1 MTAFGALFDRVRE
14 TSPLVHCI
22 SNLVSANDCANIVL
36 AAGASPIMAD
46 DPEEVEEITAL
57 SRALCLSLGTPNP
70 RKAEAMVKAGRT
82 AARLGLPVVF
92 DPVGVGA
99 SQFRRDIAAEV
110 LREVPVTVLRCN
122 ASELQ
127 ALSGLAQVSRGVYA
141 GKTLPPEALR
151 PLAEQFAAQHHCVAA
166 VTGAE
171 DIVTDGKM
179 THILR
184 NGTPLLRRVT
194 GAGCML
200 SVLTAAFVGANPD
213 HPLAAA
219 AAAVCA
225 MGLFGETAA
234 ARLTGEEGTGTLR
247 MYLMDAVSNLT
258 GEQLDQGAND
268 ELYR

>member
-99 SQFRRDIAAEV
+99 SQFRQSIAAEV

-127 ALSGLAQVSRGVYA
+127 ALSGLAQVSRGVDA

-171 DIVTDGKM
+171 DIVTDGEDD
-179 THILR
+179 
-184 NGTPLLRRVT
+184 P
-194 GAGCML
+194 
-200 SVLTAAFVGANPD
+200 
-213 HPLAAA
+213 HPPQRHSAAA
-219 AAAVCA
+219 ACDRGGLYVVGPDGGFRGGQPRPPAGCCGRRRLCDGPLRRDCRCPPDRRRGHRNAAH
-225 MGLFGETAA
+225 
-234 ARLTGEEGTGTLR
+234 
-247 MYLMDAVSNLT
+247 VSDGCRVQPDRRT
-258 GEQLDQGAND
+258 T
-268 ELYR
+268 

>member
-99 SQFRRDIAAEV
+99 SQFRQSIAVEV

-127 ALSGLAQVSRGVYA
+127 ALSGLAQVSRGVDA

-171 DIVTDGKM
+171 DIVTDG
-179 THILR
+179 
-184 NGTPLLRRVT
+184 TPLLRRVT

-213 HPLAAA
+213 RPLAAA

-225 MGLFGETAA
+225 MGLCGETAA

-268 ELYR
+268 ELYC

>member
-46 DPEEVEEITAL
+46 APEEVEEITAL

-82 AARLGLPVVF
+82 AARLGLTVVF

-99 SQFRRDIAAEV
+99 SQFRQSIAAEV

-127 ALSGLAQVSRGVYA
+127 ALSGLAQISRGVDA

-151 PLAEQFAAQHHCVAA
+151 PLAEQFAAQNHCVAA

-171 DIVTDGKM
+171 DIVTDGK
-179 THILR
+179 LY
-184 NGTPLLRRVT
+184 V
-194 GAGCML
+194 
-200 SVLTAAFVGANPD
+200 VGPD
-213 HPLAAA
+213 
-219 AAAVCA
+219 
-225 MGLFGETAA
+225 GGFRG
-234 ARLTGEEGTGTLR
+234 G
-247 MYLMDAVSNLT
+247 
-258 GEQLDQGAND
+258 
-268 ELYR
+268 

>member
-82 AARLGLPVVF
+82 AARLDLPVVF

-127 ALSGLAQVSRGVYA
+127 ALSGLAQVSRGVDA

-171 DIVTDGKM
+171 DIVTDGK
-179 THILR
+179 T
-184 NGTPLLRRVT
+184 T
-194 GAGCML
+194 
-200 SVLTAAFVGANPD
+200 
-213 HPLAAA
+213 
-219 AAAVCA
+219 
-225 MGLFGETAA
+225 
-234 ARLTGEEGTGTLR
+234 
-247 MYLMDAVSNLT
+247 
-258 GEQLDQGAND
+258 
-268 ELYR
+268 

>member
-46 DPEEVEEITAL
+46 DTANRR
-57 SRALCLSLGTPNP
+57 SI
-70 RKAEAMVKAGRT
+70 
-82 AARLGLPVVF
+82 PVVL

-99 SQFRRDIAAEV
+99 SQFRQSIAAEV

-127 ALSGLAQVSRGVYA
+127 ALSGLAQVSRGVDA

-171 DIVTDGKM
+171 DIVTDGKT

-184 NGTPLLRRVT
+184 NGTPLLRPRPPAGRGGRRRLCDGPLRRDCRCPPDRRRWHRNAAHVSDGCRVQ
-194 GAGCML
+194 
-200 SVLTAAFVGANPD
+200 PD
-213 HPLAAA
+213 RR
-219 AAAVCA
+219 
-225 MGLFGETAA
+225 T
-234 ARLTGEEGTGTLR
+234 T
-247 MYLMDAVSNLT
+247 
-258 GEQLDQGAND
+258 
-268 ELYR
+268 

>member
-14 TSPLVHCI
+14 TSPIVHCI

-99 SQFRRDIAAEV
+99 SQFRQSIAAEV

-127 ALSGLAQVSRGVYA
+127 ALSGLAQVSRGVDA

-151 PLAEQFAAQHHCVAA
+151 PLAEQFAAQHRCVAA

-171 DIVTDGKM
+171 DIVTDGKT

-200 SVLTAAFVGANPD
+200 SVLTAAVWGQGGHPRRPAGRGGRRRLCDGSLRRDCRCPPD
-213 HPLAAA
+213 RRRGHRNAAH
-219 AAAVCA
+219 
-225 MGLFGETAA
+225 
-234 ARLTGEEGTGTLR
+234 
-247 MYLMDAVSNLT
+247 VSDGCRVQPDRRT
-258 GEQLDQGAND
+258 T
-268 ELYR
+268 